1 MKLARETGNFLCNL
15 CTYFCMICFL
25 LRTSHNFYA
34 NLHEDMQ
41 PDQLGREKYIQYI
54 FTNMFSCR
62 ICTKILFQVS
72 ETVAFCCWSD
82 FSKKHKI
89 FKKHALID
97 SLKALL
103 LMTFADKH
111 HNVGCYTDTIHKLI
125 CVMIVYPYF
134 SFRAPSPSM
143 SWSPLSIALSVM
155 TSHMPIFLNC
165 IHPFIFFNSFFHSN
179 LFSE

>member
-1 MKLARETGNFLCNL
+1 MIGCMRTCNQISWGGRTIFN
-15 CTYFCMICFL
+15 TYSLISFHAGF
-25 LRTSHNFYA
+25 
-34 NLHEDMQ
+34 
-41 PDQLGREKYIQYI
+41 
-54 FTNMFSCR
+54 
-62 ICTKILFQVS
+62 CTKFFFQVS

-82 FSKKHKI
+82 FSRKHKT

-97 SLKALL
+97 SLKELL

-111 HNVGCYTDTIHKLI
+111 HNIGCYIETIHKLI

-155 TSHMPIFLNC
+155 TSHMLIFLSC
-165 IHPFIFFNSFFHSN
+165 IHPFIFFNSFCHSS
-179 LFSE
+179 FPSE